1 MGLPQNKT
9 KNTAALPP
17 KDIIELETFSHLWMV
32 TDNFLKSS
40 EPVVWLYREG
50 VFCFVLT
57 RFDRKISQK
66 LNKLV
71 KNNIQDGLGEEL
83 S

>member
-1 MGLPQNKT
+1 MQLPPPVTTIFNFIFQMGLPQNKT

-40 EPVVWLYREG
+40 EPVV
-50 VFCFVLT
+50 
-57 RFDRKISQK
+57 
-66 LNKLV
+66 
-71 KNNIQDGLGEEL
+71 
-83 S
+83 